1 MAMRTQLLVPAL
13 AVALVLLAGCAAQP
27 SAAAA
32 PVETA
37 EVTMPPSYRFD
48 PPAIQVPA
56 GTTVTWR
63 NSDHFTHSVSVSGG
77 MLPFLNLPP
86 GQSGALIFDQPGAYD
101 YVCTYHAQDMRGTI
115 IVVAR

>member
-1 MAMRTQLLVPAL
+1 MRALVLVPML
-13 AVALVLLAGCAAQP
+13 AVAIVLLAGCAAQS

-32 PVETA
+32 PIETA

-48 PPAIQVPA
+48 PVKVQVLT

-63 NSDHFTHSVSVSGG
+63 NNDHFTHSVSVSGG
-77 MLPFLNLPP
+77 TFPFLNLPP
-86 GQSGALIFDQPGAYD
+86 GQSGTITFHQPGAYD
-101 YVCTYHAQDMRGTI
+101 YLCTYHAQDMRGTI

>member
-1 MAMRTQLLVPAL
+1 MRTLLL
-13 AVALVLLAGCAAQP
+13 MSAVAVAILLLAGCAAQT

-37 EVTMPPSYRFD
+37 EVSMPPSYRFD

-63 NSDHFTHSVSVSGG
+63 NSDNFTHSVSVVDTKF
-77 MLPFLNLPP
+77 PFLNLSP
-86 GQSGALIFDQPGAYD
+86 GQSGTITFDQPGAYA
-101 YVCTYHAQDMRGTI
+101 YICTYHAQDMKGTV
-115 IVVAR
+115 IVVAL

>member
-1 MAMRTQLLVPAL
+1 MRTILLVPAV
-13 AVALVLLAGCAAQP
+13 AVAIVRLAGCAVQP

-37 EVTMPPSYRFD
+37 EVGMPPSYRFD

-63 NSDHFTHSVSVSGG
+63 NSDHFTHSVSVVDGKF
-77 MLPFLNLPP
+77 PFLNLPP
-86 GQSGALIFDQPGAYD
+86 GQSGAITFDQPGTHAYI
-101 YVCTYHAQDMRGTI
+101 CTYHAQDMKGTV

>member
-1 MAMRTQLLVPAL
+1 MRTLLLVPAL
-13 AVALVLLAGCAAQP
+13 AIIIVLLAGCAAQP

-37 EVTMPPSYRFD
+37 EVSMPPSYRFV

-63 NSDHFTHSVSVSGG
+63 NADNFTHSVSVSGG
-77 MLPFLNLPP
+77 AFPFLNLSP
-86 GQSGALIFDQPGAYD
+86 GQLGTITFDQSGTYD
-101 YVCTYHAQDMRGTI
+101 YLCTYHAQDMKGTI

>member
-1 MAMRTQLLVPAL
+1 MAMRTRLLVTAL
-13 AVALVLLAGCAAQP
+13 AVAIVLLAGCAAQP

-77 MLPFLNLPP
+77 AFPFLSLSP
-86 GQSGALIFDQPGAYD
+86 GQSGAIIFDKPGAYS
-101 YVCTYHAQDMRGTI
+101 YICTYHAQDMKGTVN
-115 IVVAR
+115 VVAR

>member
-1 MAMRTQLLVPAL
+1 MRTLLFIP
-13 AVALVLLAGCAAQP
+13 AVAVAIVLLAGCAAQT

-37 EVTMPPSYRFD
+37 EVSMPPSYRFE
-48 PPAIQVPA
+48 PTAIQVPA

-63 NSDHFTHSVSVSGG
+63 NTDNFTHSVSVVDRKF
-77 MLPFLNLPP
+77 PFLNLSP
-86 GQSGALIFDQPGAYD
+86 GQSGAITFDQPGAYA
-101 YVCTYHAQDMRGTI
+101 YICTYHAQDMKGTV

>member
-1 MAMRTQLLVPAL
+1 MRTLLLVPAL
-13 AVALVLLAGCAAQP
+13 AVAIVLLAGCAAQT
-27 SAAAA
+27 SAVAA

-37 EVTMPPSYRFD
+37 QVSMPPSYRFD

-63 NSDHFTHSVSVSGG
+63 NSDNFTHSVSVVDGKFP
-77 MLPFLNLPP
+77 LLNLSP
-86 GQSGALIFDQPGAYD
+86 GQSGAIIFDQPGAYN
-101 YVCTYHAQDMRGTI
+101 YICTYHAQDMKGTV